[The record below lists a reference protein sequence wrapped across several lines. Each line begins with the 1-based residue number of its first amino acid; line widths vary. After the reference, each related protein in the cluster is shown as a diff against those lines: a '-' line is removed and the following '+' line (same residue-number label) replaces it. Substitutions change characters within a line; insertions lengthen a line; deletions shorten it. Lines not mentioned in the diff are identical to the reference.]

1 MFRVGDKVRCL
12 KPRKS
17 VDGTH
22 TLLKN
27 RAYRVAVPDGSL
39 GTWIKVEGDCWD
51 WFANRFEKV
60 RPNGRMK

>member
-12 KPRKS
+12 KPHKS
-17 VDGTH
+17 VDGEH

-27 RAYRVAVPDGSL
+27 RAYYIGAAGGGGS
-39 GTWIKVEGDCWD
+39 TWIKVRGDDWD

-60 RPNGRMK
+60 RPNGRRK